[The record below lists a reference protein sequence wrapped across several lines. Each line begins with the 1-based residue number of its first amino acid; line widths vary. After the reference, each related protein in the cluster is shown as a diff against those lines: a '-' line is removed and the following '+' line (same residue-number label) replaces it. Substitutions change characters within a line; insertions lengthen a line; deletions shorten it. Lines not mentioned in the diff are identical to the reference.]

1 MANIIKPKRSSV
13 AAKVPT
19 TSDIVNGEIAI
30 NSTDKKIYTN
40 AGGTV
45 TQVGAGA
52 LTALSD
58 VVVTSPTNGQ
68 ALTYNGTNWVNATG
82 AGSGTV
88 TSVGITPGTGVT
100 VSNSPITT
108 SGNIAVGLS
117 TKLTAIENLSGAG
130 FITQNGSGA
139 IAGRTIQAGTGISVA
154 HGNGSSQDPT
164 ITNSDLGSS
173 QNIFKNVAVA
183 GQTTIVAD
191 TNNDTLTIAAGTGIT
206 LTTNATTDTLTI
218 TGTGGTVTSVTGT
231 SPVASSGGATPAIS
245 LASGYGDTLNPYAS
259 KTANNFLAAP
269 NASAGVPTFRAIVA
283 ADIPTLNQNTTGT
296 ASNVTGTVAIANG
309 GTGATTNTAAR
320 TNLGA
325 TTLGGNLFTIT
336 NPSAITFPRFNA
348 DNTVSALSA
357 ADFRTAIGA
366 GTGSGTVTSV
376 GGTGTVNGITLSG
389 TVTSSGNLTLGG
401 TLSGVSLTTQVSGTL
416 PFANGGTGATTRQDA
431 MDALAG
437 AVTSG
442 QYLRGNGTDVL
453 MSAIQVA
460 DVPTLNQNTTG
471 SAATLTTG
479 RTISI
484 TGDLTYTSGSF
495 NGSANVTGTGTLANT
510 AVTAGSYT
518 NANITVDSKGRI
530 TAAANGSGGSVT
542 PAQVSDQANTSTG
555 FFALP
560 SGTTAQRPASP
571 ANGYIRYN
579 TTTGSMEGYL
589 NGAWIVIRGGAY
601 TGSYYV
607 VSGGGAGG
615 GDNSGN
621 AQHAGG
627 GGAGGV
633 LSASWTLNPGTV
645 YTITVGAGGA
655 GSTTK
660 GVNGT
665 NSAINTIVN
674 STGGGGGGAF
684 VTEATSGGSGGGGRS
699 NAANAGNGA
708 AGTSGQGNAG
718 GNGASA
724 SLGGAGGGGGG
735 AGGTGANGFNG
746 VGGNGGSSVTSS
758 ASGTSV
764 TYAGGGGASGQGGGG
779 TAGNG
784 GGNGASGVGSG
795 GNASANRGGGGG
807 GGGSTN
813 GTAVNGGNGGSG
825 VVIITVPTANYS
837 GATTGSPTV
846 NTSGSNTILV
856 YTQSGTYTA

>member
-68 ALTYNGTNWVNATG
+68 SLAYNGTNWVNSAAG
-82 AGSGTV
+82 AGTV

-108 SGNIAVGLS
+108 SGNISVGLS

-245 LASGYGDTLNPYAS
+245 LASGYGDTQNPYAS

-269 NASAGVPTFRAIVA
+269 NGSAGVPTFRAIVA

-309 GTGATTNTAAR
+309 GTG
-320 TNLGA
+320 
-325 TTLGGNLFTIT
+325 
-336 NPSAITFPRFNA
+336 
-348 DNTVSALSA
+348 
-357 ADFRTAIGA
+357 
-366 GTGSGTVTSV
+366 
-376 GGTGTVNGITLSG
+376 
-389 TVTSSGNLTLGG
+389 
-401 TLSGVSLTTQVSGTL
+401 Q
-416 PFANGGTGATTRQDA
+416 TTRQAA

-437 AVTSG
+437 SVTSG

-453 MSAIQVA
+453 MSAIQAA

-621 AQHAGG
+621 AQQAGG

-633 LSASWTLNPGTV
+633 LSNTWTLSPGTV

-660 GVNGT
+660 GVNGS
-665 NSAINTIVN
+665 NSAIQTIVN

-699 NAANAGNGA
+699 NAANAGSGA

-718 GNGASA
+718 GNGGTA

-735 AGGTGANGFNG
+735 AGGTGGAGSNG
-746 VGGNGGSSVTSS
+746 VGGAGGSSVTSS
-758 ASGTSV
+758 ASGSSV
-764 TYAGGGGASGQGGGG
+764 SYAGGGGGAGQSSGGS
-779 TAGNG
+779 AGNG
-784 GGNGASGVGSG
+784 GGNGASVIGSG
-795 GNASANRGGGGG
+795 GSASANRGGGGG

-813 GTAVNGGNGGSG
+813 GAAVNGGNGGSG

-837 GATTGSPTV
+837 GVTSGSPTV